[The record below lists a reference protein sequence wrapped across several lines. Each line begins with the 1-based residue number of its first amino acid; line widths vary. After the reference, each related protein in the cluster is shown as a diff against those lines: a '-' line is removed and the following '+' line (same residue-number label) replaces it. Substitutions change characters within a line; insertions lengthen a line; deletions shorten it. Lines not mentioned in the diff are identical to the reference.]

1 MSVNGIEDV
10 WCRQPETTFDGALL
24 DNVYAYRDRWT
35 LLNFARFNNLSVLIE
50 RARVLRL
57 ADWLSVIGTDERASL
72 SLSLVEYSLRSA
84 DYDEFSDSHHSDL
97 SAVDSAAMVLMC
109 WSRAKQIVEW
119 NQRVHRT

>member
-72 SLSLVEYSLRSA
+72 SLSLWWSIRCARLITTNLVIHIILICQLLTRRQW
-84 DYDEFSDSHHSDL
+84 FWCVDL
-97 SAVDSAAMVLMC
+97 EQS
-109 WSRAKQIVEW
+109 K
-119 NQRVHRT
+119 